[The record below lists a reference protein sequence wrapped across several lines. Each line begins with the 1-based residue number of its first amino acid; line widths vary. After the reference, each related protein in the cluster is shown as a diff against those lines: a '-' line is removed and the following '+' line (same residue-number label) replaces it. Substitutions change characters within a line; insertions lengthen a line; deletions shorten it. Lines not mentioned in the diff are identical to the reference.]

1 MHDLPHGQLPV
12 QRQPD
17 HQPYALLGG
26 KLAASDAGLAT
37 DQQGLLDPVL
47 VNELRELRQSI
58 GGRMLQ
64 GLGKRILKKAQNKK
78 GTC

>member
-1 MHDLPHGQLPV
+1 
-12 QRQPD
+12 
-17 HQPYALLGG
+17 LLGG

-37 DQQGLLDPVL
+37 DQQGLLNPVL
-47 VNELRELRQSI
+47 VDELRELRQSI

-64 GLGKRILKKAQNKK
+64 GWGKRILEKVQKKK